1 MIKPILLSEGKA
13 KKKNKEKPSPG
24 LPVTGH
30 SSLRSQCWR
39 EQAWGME
46 AEEPCSAPGSK
57 ASPQPDPGPFSHLY
71 RCGRPGEEPI
81 RPG

>member
-24 LPVTGH
+24 H
-30 SSLRSQCWR
+30 RSQLA
-39 EQAWGME
+39 EVTVLEGQAWGME

-71 RCGRPGEEPI
+71 GCGRPGEEPI